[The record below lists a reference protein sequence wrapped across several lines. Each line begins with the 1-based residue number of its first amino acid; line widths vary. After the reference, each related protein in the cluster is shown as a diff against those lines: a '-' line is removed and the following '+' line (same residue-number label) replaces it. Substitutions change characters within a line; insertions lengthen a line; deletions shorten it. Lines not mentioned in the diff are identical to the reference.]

1 MHETLSE
8 LAAGALRP
16 IVAEALAKV
25 ERVAV
30 LGAVLVV
37 CVLLAAAALIGLA
50 AAGAVA
56 LAPMV
61 GAAWATAIG
70 AGSLLAVSL
79 GAGLTAR
86 RALLARA
93 EAPRAEE
100 KTAEEKKEAPAEA
113 AAKGPRVDPLL
124 IAAAC
129 ATATVILGP
138 ARLVR
143 AVRGTVEAIRL
154 AASLMAG
161 AELVKSLDLLF
172 GALRG
177 EAKTPGG
184 PSGPGGSGCTPIIT
198 ATWSA
203 PTA

>member
-1 MHETLSE
+1 MHEALSE

-25 ERVAV
+25 ERVAA
-30 LGAVLVV
+30 LGAVLAV
-37 CVLLAAAALIGLA
+37 CVLLAAAALIGLV
-50 AAGAVA
+50 AAGAIA
-56 LAPMV
+56 LAPTV

-70 AGSLLAVSL
+70 AGSLLAVAL
-79 GAGLTAR
+79 GAGLMAR

-100 KTAEEKKEAPAEA
+100 KKAEEKKEAAAEA
-113 AAKGPRVDPLL
+113 GPKGPRVDPLL

-129 ATATVILGP
+129 VTATVILGP

-161 AELVKSLDLLF
+161 AELVKSLDQLF
-172 GALRG
+172 GALKG
-177 EAKTPGG
+177 GAGTPGG
-184 PSGPGGSGCTPIIT
+184 VPGPG
-198 ATWSA
+198 A
-203 PTA
+203 PGGAGQGAGVGA